1 MRLLRYAGLAALL
14 GFLVPLET
22 SSGVLALS
30 GLCGLCGLSGSA
42 QRSGSPQLQRRPNG
56 GAGADAERDPDAPV
70 MLPGPSDLPDA
81 ASGAY
86 ALGASGEV
94 IELDLEGTPRQRR
107 LQGYLSRVGAGE
119 TDKGTPLTY
128 FFAYSSVAPGQITFT
143 TRKVHGRWWS
153 FVGDIVR
160 GTAQAPSQ
168 RGYYLLSGSL
178 TEHLTMEQ
186 LEQRHVV
193 TLPSLP
199 RNGAA
204 GAAEH

>member
-1 MRLLRYAGLAALL
+1 MLLLRLAGWLALL
-14 GFLVPLET
+14 GTATGIF
-22 SSGVLALS
+22 ALS
-30 GLCGLCGLSGSA
+30 TLPRSE
-42 QRSGSPQLQRRPNG
+42 QRNGSPELQRRPNG

-70 MLPGPSDLPDA
+70 MLPGPSNLPEA

-94 IELDLEGTPRQRR
+94 IELELEGSPRQRR
-107 LQGYLSRVGAGE
+107 LQGYLSRIGAGE

-178 TEHLTMEQ
+178 TEHLTTEE

-193 TLPSLP
+193 SLPSLP

-204 GAAEH
+204 GASER